1 MRSYLLLSLAT
12 GLTEAI
18 CHHGTN
24 AFYRR
29 AAEATF
35 GYTNLQ
41 GPLAWHALSTENE
54 LCAKGKTQS
63 PISVTADNSSPVEGS
78 TLNFD
83 ITNFPD
89 GAELEN
95 LGTTLEVAANGTIS
109 LNDKTYNL
117 AQFHFHT
124 PSEHRIDDE
133 YYPMEVHFVFQD
145 DGKWSLADRLG
156 VKPANCNTHIGH
168 LNPLANV
175 REITEENLAVVGA
188 MVEIAAMEVPSP
200 FIASVFANLEKATEA
215 GSAAETAPIDFEA
228 LKQHIADTTVWQY
241 QGSLTT
247 PSCDEG
253 VAWNV
258 LERPIFVDATVY
270 RKVKGVMKFNS
281 RFTQNAPGEANLLET
296 ACSTI

>member
-12 GLTEAI
+12 SLTEAI

-29 AAEATF
+29 AEEATF

-41 GPLAWHALSTENE
+41 GPLAWHSLATENE

-109 LNDKTYNL
+109 LNDKTYSL

-145 DGKWSLADRLG
+145 DAD
-156 VKPANCNTHIGH
+156 
-168 LNPLANV
+168 
-175 REITEENLAVVGA
+175 NLAVVGV
-188 MVEIAAMEVPSP
+188 MVEVAAMEVPSP
-200 FIASVFANLEKATEA
+200 FIASVFANLEKATERGA
-215 GSAAETAPIDFEA
+215 AAETAPIDFTA
-228 LKQHIADTTVWQY
+228 LKEHIASTNVWQY

-258 LERPIFVDATVY
+258 VERPVFVSSTVY
-270 RKVKGVMKFNS
+270 RKVKSVIKFNS
-281 RFTQNAPGEANLLET
+281 RFTQNAPGEANLLENACT
-296 ACSTI
+296 AL